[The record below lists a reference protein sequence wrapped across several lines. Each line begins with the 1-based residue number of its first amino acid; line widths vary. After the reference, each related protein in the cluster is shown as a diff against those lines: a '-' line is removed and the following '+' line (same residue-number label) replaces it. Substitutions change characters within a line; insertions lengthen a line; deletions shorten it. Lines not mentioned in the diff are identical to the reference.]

1 VIKKILVVAG
11 ARPNFIK
18 IALLVS
24 RLKRDKSFRCTLV
37 HTGQHYD
44 FEMSEIFFRDLDI
57 PKPDVFLGV
66 GSGSHAQQTAKIITA
81 FDDVLTSDRP
91 DLVIVAGD
99 VNSTLACSI
108 TAVKRDIQVAH
119 IEAGLRSFDRT
130 MPEEINRIV
139 TDAISST
146 HFVSEQSGVDNLRH
160 EGVDKKSIHFVG
172 NTMIDPLAAKTK
184 VVDRSKI
191 LKQIGIRPRDYAVL
205 TLHRPGNVDT
215 AESLG
220 TVIEIIESVTD
231 RIPLV
236 YPIHPRTLDSLKA
249 HKMLDRFQHLSD
261 LVMTAPLG
269 YIDFIKLVRESKF
282 VLTDSGGIQEETTWL
297 GVPCLTMRDTTERP
311 STITIGTNR
320 LVGRDK
326 GEIIRA
332 VDQILRGRWK
342 KGRIPKFW
350 DGRTTDRIIHI
361 LKKR

>member
-1 VIKKILVVAG
+1 MTKKIIVVAG

-24 RLKRDKSFRCTLV
+24 RLKRDKDFRCTLV

-44 FEMSEIFFRDLDI
+44 FEMSEVFFRDLDI
-57 PKPDVFLGV
+57 PKPDVFLGA
-66 GSGSHAQQTAKIITA
+66 GSGSHAQQTAKIIAA
-81 FDDVLTSDRP
+81 FEEVLINNPP

-108 TAVKRDIQVAH
+108 TAAKLNIQVAH

-146 HFVSEQSGVDNLRH
+146 HFVSEQSGIDNLLR
-160 EGVDKKSIHFVG
+160 ESADEKGIYFVG

-184 VVDRSKI
+184 VVGRSKI
-191 LKQIGIRPRDYAVL
+191 LKQIGLRPRDYAVL

-215 AESLG
+215 AESLAA
-220 TVIEIIESVTD
+220 VVEILESVTD

-236 YPIHPRTLDSLKA
+236 YPIHPRTLDSLKT
-249 HKMLDRFQHLSD
+249 HKVLDRVKRLSN
-261 LVMTAPLG
+261 LVMTEPLG
-269 YIDFIKLVRESKF
+269 YIDFTKLVKESKF

-311 STITIGTNR
+311 STITIGTNK

-326 GEIIRA
+326 GEITKA

-350 DGRTTDRIIHI
+350 DGRTTDRIIQI
-361 LKKR
+361 LKKH